1 MAAMT
6 FVTLPGQVG
15 PLLGPALGGLLVEY
29 ASWHWIFLIN
39 IPVGIIGAIAT
50 LLLMPN
56 YTMQTRRFD
65 LSGFLLLAV
74 GMAVL
79 TLALDGS
86 KGTGLS
92 PLTIAGLVAV
102 GVVAL
107 VLYLLHARNNNRA
120 LFSLK
125 LFRTRTFSLGLAGS
139 FAGRIGSGMLPFMT
153 PVFLQIGLG
162 FSPFHAGLMMIPM
175 VLGSMGIDVYKRQ
188 VLPPSSTGGPSRLF
202 IMRPVATTCLLYTS
216 AGLRSHL
223 AGRKT
228 GAGGGYR
235 RWYD

>member
-1 MAAMT
+1 M
-6 FVTLPGQVG
+6 
-15 PLLGPALGGLLVEY
+15 
-29 ASWHWIFLIN
+29 IN

-102 GVVAL
+102 GAV
-107 VLYLLHARNNNRA
+107 
-120 LFSLK
+120 
-125 LFRTRTFSLGLAGS
+125 G
-139 FAGRIGSGMLPFMT
+139 
-153 PVFLQIGLG
+153 
-162 FSPFHAGLMMIPM
+162 
-175 VLGSMGIDVYKRQ
+175 
-188 VLPPSSTGGPSRLF
+188 
-202 IMRPVATTCLLYTS
+202 
-216 AGLRSHL
+216 
-223 AGRKT
+223 T
-228 GAGGGYR
+228 GALSAAR
-235 RWYD
+235 QTVQTVPCSV

>member
-1 MAAMT
+1 MA
-6 FVTLPGQVG
+6 LD
-15 PLLGPALGGLLVEY
+15 L
-29 ASWHWIFLIN
+29 LIN

-79 TLALDGS
+79 TPALDGS

-92 PLTIAGLVAV
+92 PLTIAGTVAV

-125 LFRTRTFSLGLAGS
+125 LFRTRTFSLGTAGS

-175 VLGSMGIDVYKRQ
+175 VLGSMGMKRIVVHVVNRFGYRR
-188 VLPPSSTGGPSRLF
+188 VL
-202 IMRPVATTCLLYTS
+202 VATTLGLSLVTLLFMTTALLGWYYVLPFVLFYKGWST
-216 AGLRSHL
+216 
-223 AGRKT
+223 
-228 GAGGGYR
+228 R
-235 RWYD
+235 RVSPP